1 MTADNHERTGET
13 RAADRGTGDTLRTI
27 LVPLD
32 GSSTAEAVLPIL
44 GVLATPQD
52 TRVILLAVHQPGQAS
67 RGAIGIP
74 AIDQRIDEEAR
85 AALGRYLHEVAAG
98 LRERLPGIDMV
109 VLQGDPSERI
119 AAYAESTG
127 VDLVAMASHGRGG
140 VSRLWLGSVTDR
152 LLRHVD
158 VPMLVVHART
168 REDGEAPPPALK
180 RVLVPLDGTA
190 EAEAIFAPVTR
201 MLDGL
206 DVEFVLVRVATILRP
221 LTRAISSSDDIEHDL
236 DRQRE
241 HAAAYLS
248 EAAGRFRALAPNVT
262 TMVTIGA
269 DPAREVIEAIDT
281 ARADLV
287 AMTTHGRG
295 VVGRALIGS
304 VADKVMRA
312 SPVPV
317 LLKRV
322 AHVDAS
328 PRMSPEEVAE
338 LRHGP

>member
-1 MTADNHERTGET
+1 MTADYHERTPEK
-13 RAADRGTGDTLRTI
+13 RDADRGTADTLRTI

-32 GSSTAEAVLPIL
+32 GSPTAEAVLPLVTLIAAQP
-44 GVLATPQD
+44 GA
-52 TRVILLAVHQPGQAS
+52 RVILLAVHQPGQAS

-74 AIDQRIDEEAR
+74 AIDQRVDEEAR
-85 AALGRYLHEVAAG
+85 AAMGRYLHEVAAG
-98 LRERLPGIDMV
+98 LRDRLPTIDMV

-119 AAYAESTG
+119 AAYAESTP
-127 VDLVAMASHGRGG
+127 VQLVAIASHGRGG

-158 VPMLVVHART
+158 VPMLVVHARAP
-168 REDGEAPPPALK
+168 EDGEAPPAAIQ

-201 MLDGL
+201 LLEGL
-206 DVEFVLVRVATILRP
+206 DVEYVLMRVATIIRP
-221 LTRAISSSDDIEHDL
+221 LTRAISSADDIEHEL
-236 DRQRE
+236 TRQRE
-241 HAAAYLS
+241 HASAYLT
-248 EAAGRFRALAPNVT
+248 EAAGRFRVLAPNVT

-269 DPAREVIEAIDT
+269 DPAREVLEAVDA
-281 ARADLV
+281 ARADII

-322 AHVDAS
+322 AQVEASSRTRPEHVADVRQS
-328 PRMSPEEVAE
+328 S
-338 LRHGP
+338 